1 MEIGQRLVEWDPY
14 STPILTE
21 VGGRIA
27 LGDIAE
33 NVTLKEEV
41 DEMTGL
47 SHKVI
52 IDYPT
57 NMRPRISIKDEHG
70 KVTLKIP
77 STGNLARYLLPA
89 GRIYLLTETRLLLPA
104 ISLRR
109 CRVKP
114 QRQRI

>member
-89 GRIYLLTETRLLLPA
+89 GAHILVDRNQIVAPGDILCEDA
-104 ISLRR
+104 S
-109 CRVKP
+109 
-114 QRQRI
+114 